1 MYIIDASQLP
11 VKLEILFSELTRSLH
26 HRYILDARELPVLSM
41 FQKIHSQLMHRHHT
55 KRQEASAKW
64 SGYITPKIRDKLK
77 KNADL
82 AAFSEISP
90 SGYGVFGVTA
100 FGKDYVVELNM
111 RACSCRRWQLTG
123 IPCSHAIAC
132 LNAYRIKPE
141 SVVSNCYTLKTYM
154 AAYGGQIFPLRD
166 KDEWEPVE
174 AEPILPPLYEKC
186 AGRRKKNRR
195 KHPTE
200 SSDGTRLSKHGS
212 VMNCGYC
219 RQPGHRRGKCARYLE
234 ALARENEVT
243 QEAAEGEAATE
254 GGQQAEEQTGQ
265 QDAPQDA
272 PQDATHPNLH
282 RKNIN
287 KGKGPATEVPA
298 SKSSRGRK
306 RKPTTKMREHVQNL
320 MEMARRKKSK
330 QVIDENGDIDYPVLR
345 TVSLLPVLFYVLKL
359 LHLH

>member
-1 MYIIDASQLP
+1 
-11 VKLEILFSELTRSLH
+11 
-26 HRYILDARELPVLSM
+26 
-41 FQKIHSQLMHRHHT
+41 MHRHHS
-55 KRQEASAKW
+55 KRKEASEKW

-82 AAFSEISP
+82 AAFAEISA
-90 SGYGVFGVTA
+90 SGYGVFGVKA
-100 FGKDYVVELNM
+100 FGKDYVVELNK

-132 LNAYRIKPE
+132 LKSYRIKPE

-195 KHPTE
+195 KHPKE

-212 VMNCGYC
+212 TMRCGYC
-219 RQPGHRRGKCARYLE
+219 RVAGHRRQKCKKYLE
-234 ALARENEVT
+234 ALARENEVAAEADGGAADDAYHAAHQPEH
-243 QEAAEGEAATE
+243 QEATDAHEPTHQEPKHAHKPTAAE
-254 GGQQAEEQTGQ
+254 
-265 QDAPQDA
+265 
-272 PQDATHPNLH
+272 
-282 RKNIN
+282 
-287 KGKGPATEVPA
+287 KGKGPASETT

-306 RKPTTKMREHVQNL
+306 RKPTTKMREHVEHL
-320 MEMARRKKSK
+320 MELARRKKSK
-330 QVIDENGDIDYPVLR
+330 LVIDENGDIDYPFLRNVSVLA
-345 TVSLLPVLFYVLKL
+345 TQFLVF
-359 LHLH
+359 